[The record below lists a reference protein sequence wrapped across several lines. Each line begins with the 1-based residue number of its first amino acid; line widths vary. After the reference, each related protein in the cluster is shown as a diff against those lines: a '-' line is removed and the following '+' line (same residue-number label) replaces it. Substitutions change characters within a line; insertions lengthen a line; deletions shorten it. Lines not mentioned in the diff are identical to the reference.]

1 MGAWATAQDID
12 DNDKRFSER
21 YLARQ
26 DHKVTMLAD
35 ARCELAKA
43 LDLVLDH
50 PNNLHDLGGP
60 RMKRFAVR
68 LGVESHASRR
78 VYSIVTGRCPHRRF
92 TTTACSRPSASP
104 RARKAATAST
114 ATPPATTRR
123 SRPSPRTSSRRSK
136 GLTPPQRA
144 PATITTHRAAIIRA
158 ARGRYQSRAL
168 FPRWR
173 PI

>member
-1 MGAWATAQDID
+1 MYSFTPSTRLLDTHRSSAQALAEKNIDEVIISAVNDAAVMGAWAKAQDID

-21 YLARQ
+21 YVARQ

-35 ARCELAKA
+35 ARCELAKV

-78 VYSIVTGRCPHRRF
+78 VYSIVTGRCPHRRS
-92 TTTACSRPSASP
+92 TTTACSNPSASP
-104 RARKAATAST
+104 RARRARTAST

-123 SRPSPRTSSRRSK
+123 SRRSPRTS
-136 GLTPPQRA
+136 
-144 PATITTHRAAIIRA
+144 
-158 ARGRYQSRAL
+158 
-168 FPRWR
+168 
-173 PI
+173 

>member
-1 MGAWATAQDID
+1 MNDAAVMGAWATAQDID

-60 RMKRFAVR
+60 RMKRFAVC
-68 LGVESHASRR
+68 LGVESRQRR

-92 TTTACSRPSASP
+92 TMTACSRPSASP

-114 ATPPATTRR
+114 AIPPATTRR
-123 SRPSPRTSSRRSK
+123 SRRSPRTS
-136 GLTPPQRA
+136 
-144 PATITTHRAAIIRA
+144 
-158 ARGRYQSRAL
+158 
-168 FPRWR
+168 
-173 PI
+173 